1 MSVRRPLRKLCSLA
15 LVALLILAA
24 YLFGSATGGQ
34 TADVRRAA
42 LRLPESGYDLSTD
55 APKYVERGERSAP
68 QADFVPVR
76 AEPSA
81 LAQPQR
87 LEGAENAPSSQSQD
101 STERA
106 EPSRAA
112 PPTASASLARGD
124 RGAEVEALQARL
136 NAVGFPAGS
145 ADGQFG
151 GKTESAVRAFQAAAG
166 LPETGEA
173 DAETRRLLFS
183 ARALLY
189 APEDDGEDAPMVWIP
204 RTGKRYHSS
213 ERCSNMKDP
222 SRVTLAK
229 AERRGFTPCK
239 KCYG

>member
-1 MSVRRPLRKLCSLA
+1 M
-15 LVALLILAA
+15 
-24 YLFGSATGGQ
+24 
-34 TADVRRAA
+34 
-42 LRLPESGYDLSTD
+42 
-55 APKYVERGERSAP
+55 
-68 QADFVPVR
+68 PVR

-87 LEGAENAPSSQSQD
+87 LE
-101 STERA
+101 
-106 EPSRAA
+106 
-112 PPTASASLARGD
+112 
-124 RGAEVEALQARL
+124 GAEVEALQARL

-222 SRVTLAK
+222 SRVTLAE
-229 AERRGFTPCK
+229 A
-239 KCYG
+239 

>member
-55 APKYVERGERSAP
+55 APKDVERGERSAP

-87 LEGAENAPSSQSQD
+87 LE
-101 STERA
+101 
-106 EPSRAA
+106 
-112 PPTASASLARGD
+112 
-124 RGAEVEALQARL
+124 GAEVEALQARL

-222 SRVTLAK
+222 SRVTLAE